1 MIKLITDLMLIAV
14 VVTFCIEYSGF
25 IDEMNSLLSRT
36 LKCRAKVPKPFSC
49 ALCMTFWSGIVYLT
63 ITRQFSIP
71 ALALACL
78 ASWSTVVINEVLSF
92 IRDVLIE
99 MIYKIRKLLRI

>member
-49 ALCMTFWSGIVYLT
+49 AL
-63 ITRQFSIP
+63 
-71 ALALACL
+71 
-78 ASWSTVVINEVLSF
+78 
-92 IRDVLIE
+92 
-99 MIYKIRKLLRI
+99 